1 MGMIE
6 KSVKSVKSPN
16 VAGLKWSVP
25 SRIFYGME
33 SVVVNFGDTVEDR
46 HS

>member
-1 MGMIE
+1 MVMIE

-25 SRIFYGME
+25 SGIFYGME